1 MPVSL
6 KGHTEMCLWQWQEEA
21 QCGQYNRRRG
31 LRTGRGTAVFTESDS
46 CEALRGEDS
55 RRDTLSEKRKT
66 HAKHEKEQAPP
77 MATCESRHRYPCGR
91 SIEHPIM
98 GN

>member
-6 KGHTEMCLWQWQEEA
+6 KGHTEMWLWQWQEEA

-31 LRTGRGTAVFTESDS
+31 LRTGRGTALFTESDS
-46 CEALRGEDS
+46 YGALRGEDS
-55 RRDTLSEKRKT
+55 RSDTLSEKRKT
-66 HAKHEKEQAPP
+66 DAKHEKEQAPP
-77 MATCESRHRYPCGR
+77 MATCESRHRYPCDR